1 MKQEELETPDF
12 DGQQFI
18 AGEAEDEWPSRAH
31 GWALVL
37 TLIFAIVGFG
47 ALRDGSVMGAV
58 VFLTLAAGAFVL
70 AAITIRR
77 ELRKYMRYRHRL

>member
-1 MKQEELETPDF
+1 MKHEDLETPDF
-12 DGQQFI
+12 DGRQFM
-18 AGEAEDEWPSRAH
+18 AGEAQDEWPSRAH

-47 ALRDGSVMGAV
+47 SLREGSVMGAV
-58 VFLTLAAGAFVL
+58 VFFALAAGVFVL

-77 ELRKYMRYRHRL
+77 ELGKYMRYRHRL